1 MPPQYRNDPDIL
13 FPLIGKEFSM
23 KLVIAEPLAVPASQ
37 IETLS
42 HDFKERG
49 WTIESYEARPKDQ
62 AELGHRLQ
70 DADAAVIAN
79 YPLRKEALDMAEKL
93 QYLCIAFT
101 GTDHVDINQCREK
114 KISVSN
120 CAGYST
126 EAVAELVFGMAL
138 GLYRFLKTADLRTRE
153 CGTSQGLMG
162 MELSGKRFG
171 IIGTG
176 AIGRRTAAIASA
188 FGCDVWGYNRT
199 PKDESIHYSDLD
211 TVLATSDIISIHLP
225 LTEETRG
232 LISAEKLQLM
242 KPTAILINTARGPVI
257 DNTALARAL
266 REGTIAGAAIDVYE
280 TEPPLPK
287 DHPLLTAPHCLL
299 SPHIGFFSA
308 EAMQKRAAIVFDN
321 LKAWENGKQKNV
333 IC

>member
-1 MPPQYRNDPDIL
+1 
-13 FPLIGKEFSM
+13 M
-23 KLVIAEPLAVPASQ
+23 KLVIAEPLAVSDAL

-42 HDFKERG
+42 KDMKEKG
-49 WTIESYEARPKDQ
+49 WTIETYPDRPKDQ
-62 AELGHRLQ
+62 EDLGQRLQ

-79 YPLRKEALDMAEKL
+79 YPLRRDALEHAGKL
-93 QYLCIAFT
+93 QYLCVAFT
-101 GTDHVDINQCREK
+101 GTDHVDIGFCREK
-114 KISVSN
+114 KIAVSN
-120 CAGYST
+120 CSGYST

-138 GLYRFLKTADLRTRE
+138 GLFRSLKTADIRTRE
-153 CGTSQGLMG
+153 GGTSQGLMG
-162 MELSGKRFG
+162 IELSGKRFG

-199 PKDESIHYSDLD
+199 PKDESIHYADLD
-211 TVLATSDIISIHLP
+211 TVLSTSDIISIHLP
-225 LTEETRG
+225 LTDETRG
-232 LISAEKLQLM
+232 LISAVKIALM

-257 DNTALARAL
+257 DNAALAKAL
-266 REGTIAGAAIDVYE
+266 KDGTIAGAAIDVYE

-287 DHPLLTAPHCLL
+287 DHPLLSAPHCLL

-308 EAMQKRAAIVFDN
+308 EAMQKRAIIVFDN
-321 LKAWENGKQKNV
+321 LKAWEEGKQKNV

>member
-1 MPPQYRNDPDIL
+1 
-13 FPLIGKEFSM
+13 M
-23 KLVIAEPLAVPASQ
+23 KLVIAEPLAVSDAL

-42 HDFKERG
+42 KDMKEKG
-49 WTIESYEARPKDQ
+49 WTIETYPDRPKDQ
-62 AELGHRLQ
+62 EDLGQRLH

-79 YPLRKEALDMAEKL
+79 YPLRRDALEHAEKL
-93 QYLCIAFT
+93 QYLCVAFT
-101 GTDHVDINQCREK
+101 GTDHVDIGFCREK
-114 KISVSN
+114 KIAVSN

-138 GLYRFLKTADLRTRE
+138 GLFRSLKTADIRTRE
-153 CGTSQGLMG
+153 GGTSQGLMG
-162 MELSGKRFG
+162 IELSGKRFG

-199 PKDESIHYSDLD
+199 PKDESIHYADLD
-211 TVLATSDIISIHLP
+211 TVLSTSDIISIHLP
-225 LTEETRG
+225 LTDETRG
-232 LISAEKLQLM
+232 LISAEKIALM

-257 DNTALARAL
+257 DNAALAKAL
-266 REGTIAGAAIDVYE
+266 KNGTIAGAAIDVYE
-280 TEPPLPK
+280 TEPPLPE
-287 DHPLLTAPHCLL
+287 DHPLLSAPHCLL

-308 EAMQKRAAIVFDN
+308 EAMQKRAIIVFDN
-321 LKAWENGKQKNV
+321 LKAWEEGKQKNV

>member
-1 MPPQYRNDPDIL
+1 
-13 FPLIGKEFSM
+13 M
-23 KLVIAEPLAVPASQ
+23 KLVIAEPLAVSDAL

-42 HDFKERG
+42 KDMKEKG
-49 WTIESYEARPKDQ
+49 WTIETYPDRPKDQ
-62 AELGHRLQ
+62 ADLGQRLQ

-79 YPLRKEALDMAEKL
+79 YPLRRDALEHAGTL
-93 QYLCIAFT
+93 QYLCVAFT
-101 GTDHVDINQCREK
+101 GTDHVDIGFCREK
-114 KISVSN
+114 KIAVSN

-153 CGTSQGLMG
+153 GGTSQGLMG
-162 MELSGKRFG
+162 IELSGKRFG

-199 PKDESIHYSDLD
+199 PKDESIHYADLD
-211 TVLATSDIISIHLP
+211 TVLSTSDIISIHLP
-225 LTEETRG
+225 LTDETRG
-232 LISAEKLQLM
+232 LISAEKIALM

-257 DNTALARAL
+257 DNAALAKAL
-266 REGTIAGAAIDVYE
+266 KDGTIAGAAIDVYE

-287 DHPLLTAPHCLL
+287 DHPLLSAPHCLL

-308 EAMQKRAAIVFDN
+308 EAMQKRAVIVFDN
-321 LKAWENGKQKNV
+321 LKAWEEGKQKNV